1 MKRFPTLIL
10 ILALM
15 VAFAAPAFAQTAE
28 CGDLSAEDCQL
39 LYDSASAMQGV
50 TSGTSSIW
58 VDAQAS
64 NVPQTPFRQL
74 SFDFSLDVSSSMD
87 DEAAAM
93 AMDLAATGAD
103 AAALAH
109 HVSAILKG
117 TAASVSMVTNFSEE
131 LAALLTADPNM
142 AWPQNVAVNAA
153 MDDGIVYL
161 DLSTLEAMAGEGA
174 EGWIGV
180 DVAPFVQGAL
190 QQAAADPASGGVVV
204 VGGSTTSG
212 GPLFTQLS
220 VLDPAGEISQF
231 LTIERLD
238 DEGDNAV
245 FRTSINWDT
254 FVQSVYFEQLVVTLL
269 MQEGEMP
276 SQAEIDQTVTI
287 GRMFGPSLL
296 ENVTL
301 ELIEMVDLDTNYL
314 VETEFTLFWDLSD
327 LAMLAQMAGVGL
339 ETEGESIISVNI
351 TTSNSNLN
359 EDVDI
364 DIPADAFI
372 LPAEMLMQQ

>member
-1 MKRFPTLIL
+1 
-10 ILALM
+10 
-15 VAFAAPAFAQTAE
+15 
-28 CGDLSAEDCQL
+28 
-39 LYDSASAMQGV
+39 
-50 TSGTSSIW
+50 
-58 VDAQAS
+58 
-64 NVPQTPFRQL
+64 
-74 SFDFSLDVSSSMD
+74 
-87 DEAAAM
+87 
-93 AMDLAATGAD
+93 
-103 AAALAH
+103 
-109 HVSAILKG
+109 
-117 TAASVSMVTNFSEE
+117 MVTNFSEE

-245 FRTSINWDT
+245 FRTSINWDV